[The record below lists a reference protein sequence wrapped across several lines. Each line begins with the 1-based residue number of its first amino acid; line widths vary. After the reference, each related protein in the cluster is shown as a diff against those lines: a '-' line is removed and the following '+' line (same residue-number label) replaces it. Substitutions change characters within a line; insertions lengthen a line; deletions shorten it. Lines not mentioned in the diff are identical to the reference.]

1 MIRLAF
7 ALWRLILPLV
17 VLMVAWGFLT
27 DEILRALGLHRP
39 VLDNAWS
46 TMGYGLLL
54 VVLFG
59 AGLLVSWNLAG
70 LVYRLTRGT
79 PRVTAHAPV
88 DNVAQPTPTAL
99 LARYERIG
107 IILAGG
113 GAKGAYQ
120 AGAMRAVWEFLEQH
134 GALHRVRAVAGT
146 SIGAWNAM
154 FWLAGLVRPARG
166 GESSAHEA
174 WWSAIK
180 LERIVDFDWFVPF
193 RRNHLALATPWRHV
207 FRKLFVEQPAVRTRL
222 VSLLSARRDGPAARH
237 VPLHFYLTRSNVGHA
252 VLEFTTN
259 SWDVADKTRI
269 DSRTGSPV
277 PTMKSSLYDV
287 LDGNNPEQALQ
298 ELEDAVFASM
308 DIPPVYPYMAMP
320 DEAGTGTDWFED
332 GGVID
337 NLPMIFGTAIEECD
351 LLFVLPLNASFS
363 ATVNHGSIL
372 ARMSRVMESR
382 QGVIERNAF
391 KLAYLYNDLHRLE
404 QKKEVRVFAIAPA
417 GDLSVG
423 TMDFHKPRE
432 AAAAYRLMYEQTA
445 RVLEKDIPGLEHNWI
460 RLVTVSLDG
469 RGQPVID
476 YVEEF

>member
-1 MIRLAF
+1 MLRLLL
-7 ALWRLILPLV
+7 ALWRLIVPLV
-17 VLMVAWGFLT
+17 ALMVAWGFLT
-27 DEILRALGLHRP
+27 DAILQAFGLHRP
-39 VLDNAWS
+39 VLVNAWS

-54 VVLFG
+54 VILFG
-59 AGLLVSWNLAG
+59 AGLLLSWNLAG

-79 PRVTAHAPV
+79 PRVTVQAPV
-88 DNVAQPTPTAL
+88 EDSGPRTPSTL

-120 AGAMRAVWEFLEQH
+120 AGAMRAVWEFLEKH

-154 FWLAGLVRPARG
+154 FWLAGLVRPQRS
-166 GESSAHEA
+166 GEPSAHEA

-193 RRNHLALATPWRHV
+193 RRNHLALATPWRHA
-207 FRKLFVEQPAVRTRL
+207 FRKLFVEQPSVRTRL
-222 VSLLSARRDGPAARH
+222 VSLLTARRDRAAARQA

-269 DSRTGSPV
+269 DARTGTPV

-287 LDGNNPEQALQ
+287 LDGSNPAQALQ

-308 DIPPVYPYMAMP
+308 DIPPVYPYMGMP
-320 DEAGTGTDWFED
+320 DESGTKTDWFED
-332 GGVID
+332 GGVIE

-363 ATVNHGSIL
+363 ATVNHRSIL
-372 ARMSRVMESR
+372 ARLSRVMESR

-391 KLAYLYNDLHRLE
+391 KHAYLYNDLHRLE
-404 QKKEVRVFAIAPA
+404 NKKEVSVFAICPA
-417 GDLSVG
+417 GELSVG

-432 AAAAYRLMYEQTA
+432 AAAAYRLMYEQTG
-445 RVLEKDIPGLEHNWI
+445 RVWRRTSRDWS
-460 RLVTVSLDG
+460 VTGSG
-469 RGQPVID
+469 W
-476 YVEEF
+476 